1 MKNFKISSTYR
12 AARKQQ
18 KTANRKSFYN
28 DEGYMISPSEWAEG
42 VTKGSIDPKTSW
54 SNDHVKGNI
63 ERFAPRSHWKKN
75 GYREY
80 LGIGKSRDV
89 SKQDAKGEIVE
100 MMDLELLPEK

>member
-28 DEGYMISPSEWAEG
+28 DEGYMISPSEWVDG
-42 VTKGSIDPKTSW
+42 VIKGLINPKNSW
-54 SNDHVKGNI
+54 SNDHVKGYLP
-63 ERFAPRSHWKKN
+63 RVSPRSHWTKN

-80 LGIGKSRDV
+80 LGIGKSRDIPEKEPEV
-89 SKQDAKGEIVE
+89 IE
-100 MMDLELLPEK
+100 MMDLELVP